1 MQARIILSGYYGF
14 GNTGDEAI
22 LASLIEG
29 LSGPDREIVVL
40 SASPERTRREHDV
53 RAIDRTDLS
62 ALLREL
68 SQAKLLVSGGGGLLQ
83 DVTGPFSVAYYLGII
98 KIAQWMRVKTMLM
111 AQGIGPVLRPLN
123 RRLIGQVGR
132 KVDLA
137 TVRDPDSA
145 AMLARWGIPEDRIMV
160 TADPVLGLSPA
171 PREQIVP
178 MLRRVGLSLE
188 KPIMAVA
195 IRPWHTWYE
204 RQFKAFSAVLAQLA
218 SQQQAQILLL
228 PFQYPGDL
236 RITQELHDC
245 LKMRTE
251 APFVTTMEFPISA
264 PEMMGII
271 GACDLVVGMRLHS
284 LIMAA
289 AQAVPAI
296 GISYDPKVTQFG
308 RQMNLPMIESVSE
321 LAAIGATS
329 EALSDA
335 WQARGDIHRLLT
347 LGLPEW
353 RHQVSLNYQ
362 LALQLCGV
370 NGVS

>member
-29 LSGPDREIVVL
+29 LSGPDREVVVL

-53 RAIDRTDLS
+53 RAIDRMDMP
-62 ALLREL
+62 ALYNELRH
-68 SQAKLLVSGGGGLLQ
+68 AKLLVSGGGGLLQ
-83 DVTGPFSVAYYLGII
+83 DVTGPFSIAYYLGII
-98 KIAQWMRVKTMLM
+98 QMAQWMKVKTMLM

-123 RRLIGQVGR
+123 RRLIGKVGR
-132 KVDLA
+132 QVDLA
-137 TVRDPDSA
+137 TVRDTDSA
-145 AMLARWGIPEDRIMV
+145 AMLARWGVPEEKILV

-171 PREQIVP
+171 PREQVTPYLKRI
-178 MLRRVGLSLE
+178 GISLE
-188 KPIMAVA
+188 KPIIAVA

-236 RITQELHDC
+236 RITQELEDC

-251 APFVTTMEFPISA
+251 APSVATLDFPVSA
-264 PEMMGII
+264 SEMMGII
-271 GACDLVVGMRLHS
+271 GACDMVVGMRLHS

-289 AQAVPAI
+289 AQAIPAI

-308 RQMNLPMIESVSE
+308 RRMNLPMIESVSE

-335 WQARGDIHRLLT
+335 WQSRGDIHQLLAM
-347 LGLPEW
+347 GLPEW

-362 LALQLCGV
+362 FALQLCGV